1 MGVVLKQSIQNTVV
15 TYLGFL
21 FGAINTLFLYTKILP
36 DKYYGLVTFI
46 LASGAIL
53 MPLMAFGVHNTLV
66 KFYSNHKEVEKD
78 GFFTLMLLI
87 PLLGILPVALVGLIW
102 YEPIGDWVSQVN
114 PMVKDYLWY
123 VFFVGLAMAYFEVF
137 YSWCRVYLKSV
148 FGNFMKEV
156 FARVGVSI
164 LLILFYFDVITLDI
178 FFKCLVG
185 LYLLRTVIIKIYAF
199 TLRTPKLDFK
209 FPVYTK
215 EILSYSFLII
225 LGGSAALILLEIDK
239 VMLNQF
245 ISIENVAYYGVSVY
259 IATVII
265 VPSRAMHQITY
276 PLTAELLN
284 LGDTAEL
291 DKLYKKSSLTLFIA
305 SGILFVLIILNLND
319 LYLMLPENYRNGFTI
334 VFLIGLAK
342 VMDSILGNIN
352 SILYNSDYYKTVLVF
367 GVCLAALTILLNY
380 LLIPKLGLEGAA
392 LASFVSIFIFN
403 LVKVVFVKI
412 KFGMLPFT
420 SATFKV
426 FATLVLLAVLFDL
439 LQFQFHPII
448 NIGLKSLLVMVMYV
462 GILYRFNISED
473 VTGFLSKWL
482 KKIPRS
488 G

>member
-1 MGVVLKQSIQNTVV
+1 MGIVLKQSIQNTVI
-15 TYLGFL
+15 TYLGFF
-21 FGAINTLFLYTKILP
+21 FGAINILFLYTKILP

-53 MPLMAFGVHNTLV
+53 MPLMAFGVHNTMV
-66 KFYSNHKEVEKD
+66 KYFSNHQEVEKD
-78 GFFTLMLLI
+78 SFFTLMLLI
-87 PLLGILPVALVGLIW
+87 PLLGIIPVALVGLIW
-102 YEPIGDWVSQVN
+102 YNPIGDWVSKVN

-137 YSWCRVYLKSV
+137 YSWAKVHLKSV

-156 FARVGVSI
+156 FARVGVSV
-164 LLILFYFDVITLDI
+164 LLILFYFGVITLDI

-199 TLRTPKLDFK
+199 SLRMPKLDFK
-209 FPVYTK
+209 FPPYTK

-284 LGDTAEL
+284 TNNDAGL
-291 DKLYKKSSLTLFIA
+291 DKLYKKTSLTLFIA

-319 LYLMLPENYRNGFTI
+319 LYLLLPENYRNGFAI

-342 VMDSILGNIN
+342 VMDSLLGNIN
-352 SILYNSDYYKTVLVF
+352 SILYNSEYYRTVLVF

-403 LVKVVFVKI
+403 LVKLIFVKL
-412 KFGMLPFT
+412 KFGILPFT
-420 SATFKV
+420 SGTFKV

-439 LQFQFHPII
+439 LQFQFHPVI
-448 NIGLKSLLVMVMYV
+448 NIGLKSLLIVVMYV

-473 VTGFLSKWL
+473 VTGFLSRWL
-482 KKIPRS
+482 KKNTP
-488 G
+488 

>member
-15 TYLGFL
+15 TYLGFF

-36 DKYYGLVTFI
+36 DEYYGLVTFI

-53 MPLMAFGVHNTLV
+53 MPLMAFGVHNTMV
-66 KFYSNHKEVEKD
+66 KYYSNHQEVEKD

-87 PLLGILPVALVGLIW
+87 PLLGILPVALVGILW
-102 YEPIGDWVSQVN
+102 YDPIGDWVSQVN

-123 VFFVGLAMAYFEVF
+123 VFFVGLAMGYFEVF
-137 YSWCRVYLKSV
+137 YSWAKVHLKSV

-185 LYLLRTVIIKIYAF
+185 LYLLRTVIIQIYAF
-199 TLRTPKLDFK
+199 TLRKPKLDFK
-209 FPVYTK
+209 FPPFTK

-284 LGDTAEL
+284 THN
-291 DKLYKKSSLTLFIA
+291 DKGLNQLYKKTSLTLFIA

-342 VMDSILGNIN
+342 VMDSLLGNIN
-352 SILYNSDYYKTVLVF
+352 SILYNSPYYKTVLVF

-380 LLIPKLGLEGAA
+380 LLIPRFGLEGAA
-392 LASFVSIFIFN
+392 IASFISIFIFN
-403 LVKVVFVKI
+403 LVKLVFVKVKYGI
-412 KFGMLPFT
+412 LPFT

-426 FATLVLLAVLFDL
+426 FATLLLLAVLFDL

-448 NIGLKSLLVMVMYV
+448 NIGLKSLLVVVMYV

-482 KKIPRS
+482 KKNTP
-488 G
+488 

>member
-1 MGVVLKQSIQNTVV
+1 MGVVLKQSIQNTLI
-15 TYLGFL
+15 TYLGFF

-36 DKYYGLVTFI
+36 DQYYGLVTFI

-53 MPLMAFGVHNTLV
+53 MPLMAFGVHNTMV
-66 KFYSNHKEVEKD
+66 KYYSNHQEVEKD

-87 PLLGILPVALVGLIW
+87 PLLGILPVALVGFVW
-102 YEPIGDWVSQVN
+102 YDSIGDWVSQVN

-137 YSWCRVYLKSV
+137 YSWAKVHLKSV

-164 LLILFYFDVITLDI
+164 LLILFYFDVISLDI

-185 LYLLRTVIIKIYAF
+185 LYLLRTVVIKIYAF
-199 TLRTPKLDFK
+199 TLRMPKLDFK
-209 FPVYTK
+209 FPAYTK

-284 LGDTAEL
+284 TNNADGL
-291 DKLYKKSSLTLFIA
+291 DKLYKKTSLTLFIA

-319 LYLMLPENYRNGFTI
+319 LYLMLPENYRNGFAI

-342 VMDSILGNIN
+342 VMDSLLGNIN
-352 SILYNSDYYKTVLVF
+352 SILYNSKYYRTVLVF

-380 LLIPKLGLEGAA
+380 ILIPKMGLEGAA

-403 LVKVVFVKI
+403 LVKLVFVKM
-412 KFGMLPFT
+412 KFGILPFT

-426 FATLVLLAVLFDL
+426 FSTLVLLAVLFDL

-448 NIGLKSLLVMVMYV
+448 NIALKSLLIVVMYV

-482 KKIPRS
+482 KKNTP
-488 G
+488 

>member
-1 MGVVLKQSIQNTVV
+1 MGVVLKQSIQNVVV
-15 TYLGFL
+15 TYMGFI
-21 FGAINTLFLYTKILP
+21 FGAVNTLFLYTKILP
-36 DKYYGLVTFI
+36 DEYYGLVTFI

-53 MPLMAFGVHNTLV
+53 MPLMAFGVHNTMV
-66 KFYSNHKEVEKD
+66 KFYSNHQEAEKD
-78 GFFTLMLLI
+78 SFFTLMLLI
-87 PLLGILPVALVGLIW
+87 PLLGIIPVALVGLIW
-102 YEPIGDWVSQVN
+102 YDPIGDWVSQVN

-137 YSWCRVYLKSV
+137 YSWAKVHLKSV

-164 LLILFYFDVITLDI
+164 LLILLYFDVITLDI

-185 LYLLRTVIIKIYAF
+185 LYLLRTLIMKIYAF
-199 TLRTPKLDFK
+199 TLRFPRFDFG
-209 FPVYTK
+209 FPGYTK

-245 ISIENVAYYGVSVY
+245 VSIENVAYYGVSVY

-284 LGDTAEL
+284 KK
-291 DKLYKKSSLTLFIA
+291 DKVGLATLYKKSSLTLFIA
-305 SGILFVLIILNLND
+305 SGILFVLIILNLKE

-342 VMDSILGNIN
+342 VMDSLLGNIN
-352 SILYNSDYYKTVLVF
+352 SILYNSKYYKTVLVF
-367 GVCLAALTILLNY
+367 GVCLAALTITLNY
-380 LLIPKLGLEGAA
+380 FLIPKLGMEGAA

-403 LVKVVFVKI
+403 LVKLIFVKM
-412 KFGMLPFT
+412 KFGILPFT

-426 FATLVLLAVLFDL
+426 FAVLVLLSVLFDL

-448 NIGLKSLLVMVMYV
+448 NIAIKSMLIVVVYM

-482 KKIPRS
+482 KKNTP
-488 G
+488 

>member
-1 MGVVLKQSIQNTVV
+1 MGIVLKQSIRNTVV
-15 TYLGFL
+15 TYLGFF

-36 DKYYGLVTFI
+36 DEYYGLVTFI

-66 KFYSNHKEVEKD
+66 KFYSNHQEEEKD

-102 YEPIGDWVSQVN
+102 YEPIGNWVSQVN

-164 LLILFYFDVITLDI
+164 LLILFYFDVISLDV

-185 LYLLRTVIIKIYAF
+185 LYLLRTIIIKIYAF

-209 FPVYTK
+209 FPPFTK

-276 PLTAELLN
+276 PLTAELMN
-284 LGDTAEL
+284 LGNVEGL
-291 DKLYKKSSLTLFIA
+291 EKLYKKSSLTLFIA

-352 SILYNSDYYKTVLVF
+352 SILYNSEYYKTVLVF

-380 LLIPKLGLEGAA
+380 LLIPKMGLEGAA

-403 LVKVVFVKI
+403 LVKVAFVKM
-412 KFGMLPFT
+412 KFGIMPFT

-439 LQFQFHPII
+439 LQFQFHPIV
-448 NIGLKSLLVMVMYV
+448 NIGLKSLLVVVMYV

-482 KKIPRS
+482 KKNTP
-488 G
+488 

>member
-1 MGVVLKQSIQNTVV
+1 MGVVLKQSIQNTAV
-15 TYLGFL
+15 TYLGFF

-36 DKYYGLVTFI
+36 DQYYGLVTFV

-53 MPLMAFGVHNTLV
+53 MPLMAFGVHNTMV
-66 KFYSNHKEVEKD
+66 KYYSNHQDSEKD

-87 PLLGILPVALVGLIW
+87 PLLGILPMTLVGLIW
-102 YEPIGDWVSQVN
+102 YNPIGDWVSQVN

-123 VFFVGLAMAYFEVF
+123 VFFVGLAMGYFEVF
-137 YSWCRVYLKSV
+137 YSWTKVHLKSV

-156 FARVGVSI
+156 FARIGVSI
-164 LLILFYFDVITLDI
+164 LLLLFYFDVISLDI

-185 LYLLRTVIIKIYAF
+185 LYLLRTVVIKIYAF
-199 TLRTPKLDFK
+199 SLRMPKLDFN
-209 FPVYTK
+209 FPPHTK

-284 LGDTAEL
+284 TNNDVGL
-291 DKLYKKSSLTLFIA
+291 DKLYKKTSLTLFIA

-342 VMDSILGNIN
+342 VMDSLLGNIN
-352 SILYNSDYYKTVLVF
+352 SILYNSKYYKTVLIF

-380 LLIPKLGLEGAA
+380 ILIPKLGLEGAA

-403 LVKVVFVKI
+403 LVKLIFVRM
-412 KFGMLPFT
+412 KFGILPFT

-426 FATLVLLAVLFDL
+426 FATLILLAVLFDL

-448 NIGLKSLLVMVMYV
+448 NIGLKSLLIVVMYV

-482 KKIPRS
+482 KKNTP
-488 G
+488 

>member
-1 MGVVLKQSIQNTVV
+1 MGVVLKQSIRNTVV
-15 TYLGFL
+15 TYLGFF

-36 DKYYGLVTFI
+36 DEYYGLVTFI

-66 KFYSNHKEVEKD
+66 KFYSNHQEEEKD

-87 PLLGILPVALVGLIW
+87 PLLGILPVALVGLLW
-102 YEPIGDWVSQVN
+102 YDPIGDWVSQVN

-123 VFFVGLAMAYFEVF
+123 VFFVGLAMGYFEVF
-137 YSWCRVYLKSV
+137 YSWCRVFLKSV

-156 FARVGVSI
+156 FARIGVSI

-178 FFKCLVG
+178 FFKCLMG
-185 LYLLRTVIIKIYAF
+185 LYVLRTVIIKIYAF
-199 TLRTPKLDFK
+199 TLRTPKLDFR
-209 FPVYTK
+209 FPAYSK

-284 LGDTAEL
+284 LGDYTALE
-291 DKLYKKSSLTLFIA
+291 KLYKKSSLTLFIA

-319 LYLMLPENYRNGFTI
+319 LYAMLPENYRNGFTI

-403 LVKVVFVKI
+403 LVKLVFVKM
-412 KFGMLPFT
+412 KFGIMPFS

-426 FATLVLLAVLFDL
+426 LATLVLLAVLFDL
-439 LQFQFHPII
+439 LQFQFHPIV
-448 NIGLKSLLVMVMYV
+448 NIALKSFLVVVMYV
-462 GILYRFNISED
+462 GILYRFNMSED

-488 G
+488 E